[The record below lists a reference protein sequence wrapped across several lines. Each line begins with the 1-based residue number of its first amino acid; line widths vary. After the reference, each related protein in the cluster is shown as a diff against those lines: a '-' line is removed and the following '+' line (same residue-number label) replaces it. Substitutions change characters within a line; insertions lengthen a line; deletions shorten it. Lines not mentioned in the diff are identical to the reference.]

1 MLPLTA
7 QELDA
12 KLNLGCHGVVSGN
25 GYQELAQRDGWALLD
40 EGPESCIRSLPGK
53 TGRHLW

>member
-12 KLNLGCHGVVSGN
+12 RLNLGCHGVAFGN
-25 GYQELAQRDGWALLD
+25 GYQELAQRDGRARLD
-40 EGPESCIRSLPGK
+40 EAPES
-53 TGRHLW
+53 